1 MKREGNPSP
10 KKKWARPKL
19 TVLIKGKHEEGV
31 LATCKVSGSGGGNQ
45 SSFFA
50 CYWPSS
56 CGGVCWTSN
65 PS

>member
-1 MKREGNPSP
+1 MSREEGVK
-10 KKKWARPKL
+10 KKKWVRPKL
-19 TVLIKGKHEEGV
+19 IVLIKGKLEEGV